1 MEDKI
6 NTGHD
11 LVEIEIN
18 YEKSFL
24 YQNEKDLRLVLNV
37 DIVNTTNQFLKT
49 EYAVLLGKP
58 NPKFEMLDLKIEKE
72 ERLSS
77 LSNSTSVDE
86 TFLRISPDEKRNV
99 ILIVTNL
106 DENKDWHIGIGGG
119 GYMFIDKA
127 QLRKP
132 DSSVRFRFI
141 KAKQQYDKSFIE
153 ITSLE
158 QYISEIKKIALS
170 KSETAFPGVYFRGEA
185 DVNWE
190 TKASLF
196 RGEIGKASYYKDV
209 NYSKE
214 SDLIASALIQCPQ
227 AFEKCPNAISR
238 LILMQHYGLPTR
250 LYDVT
255 ADPLVALYF
264 ACNIEPDKDGKVLY
278 TKQNQ
283 YFKLYSSDFVNP
295 LAELNEEI
303 ENDEEIMELH
313 KLFSYCKKKK
323 LFSEFQKDEFA
334 KWLFQNA
341 TKPFLFQPPL
351 DNERIQRQSGA
362 MIFSPL
368 LSMTDK
374 LEEENYK
381 KIKHSVN
388 LYEETKQF
396 EFMKSEADLQE
407 MFSDEVFL
415 IPKNLKKSI
424 LHELEMV
431 GINEAS
437 MFPELEHQFK
447 TIKYQNVPKSETD
460 LIETE
465 KFIKSQT

>member
-6 NTGHD
+6 NTGQD
-11 LVEIEIN
+11 LIKIEIN
-18 YEKSFL
+18 YDKSFL
-24 YQNEKDLRLVLNV
+24 YQNEKDLWLVLNV
-37 DIVNTTNQFLKT
+37 DIVNTTNQVLKT
-49 EYAVLLGKP
+49 EYTVLLGKP
-58 NPKFEMLDLKIEKE
+58 GPKSVMLDLKIEKE
-72 ERLSS
+72 EQLSS
-77 LSNSTSVDE
+77 LSNLVEATVVDKP
-86 TFLRISPDEKRNV
+86 FLKICPDEKRND

-106 DENKDWHIGIGGG
+106 DENKDWHVGIGGG
-119 GYMFIDKA
+119 GYILIDKA
-127 QLRKP
+127 QLQKP
-132 DSSVRFRFI
+132 DPSVRYRFI

-158 QYISEIKKIALS
+158 QYISKIKKIALP
-170 KSETAFPGVYFRGEA
+170 KAETAFPQVYFRGEA

-190 TKASLF
+190 IKASLF
-196 RGEIGKASYYKDV
+196 RGEIGKTSYYKDV

-264 ACNIEPDKDGKVLY
+264 ACNIEPEKDGKVIY
-278 TKQNQ
+278 TKQDQN
-283 YFKLYSSDFVNP
+283 FKLYSSDFVNP

-303 ENDEEIMELH
+303 ENDGEIMELH

-323 LFSEFQKDEFA
+323 LFSEFQKNEFA

-351 DNERIQRQSGA
+351 DNERIQRQNGA

-374 LEEENYK
+374 QEEENYK
-381 KIKHSVN
+381 KLKHSVD

-437 MFPELEHQFK
+437 MFPELEHQFR
-447 TIKYQNVPKSETD
+447 TIKSQNVPRSNPD
-460 LIETE
+460 
-465 KFIKSQT
+465 